1 MRKEEEKSGGEEVQT
16 CVSVCVPD
24 TRSSKKKKSS
34 FQEMMFLE
42 QLLEVIAEINSH
54 ELRFFFFS
62 NVHKKKKEKRRRRSR
77 LQIDTRH
84 PWRATIYHT
93 LRTHIYIRAKPA
105 AFVERRGVVHLCWFC
120 EVRITAHFGSFFH
133 VQSLPLCARKKKRQA
148 VTQSLAD
155 AAKILHTAAIFFFQC
170 SFFFFVVVH
179 LPVG

>member
-1 MRKEEEKSGGEEVQT
+1 
-16 CVSVCVPD
+16 
-24 TRSSKKKKSS
+24 
-34 FQEMMFLE
+34 MMFLE

-54 ELRFFFFS
+54 ELRFFFFRTFI
-62 NVHKKKKEKRRRRSR
+62 KKKKRKKTARSC

-105 AFVERRGVVHLCWFC
+105 AFVERRGVVHLCWFS

-170 SFFFFVVVH
+170 SFFFFCRCTPSRG
-179 LPVG
+179 LKYKKKKRRRWSIASRSKKKKRTEI

>member
-1 MRKEEEKSGGEEVQT
+1 M
-16 CVSVCVPD
+16 
-24 TRSSKKKKSS
+24 
-34 FQEMMFLE
+34 
-42 QLLEVIAEINSH
+42 
-54 ELRFFFFS
+54 
-62 NVHKKKKEKRRRRSR
+62 
-77 LQIDTRH
+77 QIDTRH

-105 AFVERRGVVHLCWFC
+105 AFVERRGVVHLCWFS

-170 SFFFFVVVH
+170 SFFFFCRCTPSPGLKYKKKKKRRWSIASRTKKKKKPKIKRPYDHTHTHTHPQLYKSSNDGNRGRIKLVCVYIYIYIMEE
-179 LPVG
+179 GKKQKTQRKE